1 MLRPLFGVEST
12 TCPYDVIIVLGAAV
26 WQGGKPSPALRRRT
40 LCGADLACQG
50 QGRTLLLSGGLGRY
64 APPEAHVMRQ
74 VALAAGVDA
83 DRIVLEDQA
92 TSTFWSAVYCARI
105 LRQYG
110 WLTALIVSDRYHLP
124 RAVFTFRCL
133 GIAAM
138 GRAVARQRPAMRLRR
153 RLWANG
159 REVVACIW
167 YIFKIAL
174 WKMRHRSPN
183 ELKDVNTKGQ
193 SRDDTF

>member
-1 MLRPLFGVEST
+1 MLRQLFGVEST

-26 WQGGKPSPALRRRT
+26 WQGGQPSPALRRRT

-50 QGRTLLLSGGLGRY
+50 QGRMLLLSGGLGRY
-64 APPEAHVMRQ
+64 APAEAHVMRQ
-74 VALAAGVDA
+74 VALAAGVEA

-105 LRQYG
+105 LRQHG
-110 WLTALIVSDRYHLP
+110 WLTALLVTDRYHLP

-133 GIAAM
+133 GIEAM
-138 GRAVARQRPAMRLRR
+138 GHPVTGQRPAMRLSR
-153 RLWANG
+153 RLRAYS

-167 YIFKIAL
+167 YIVKIPL
-174 WKMRHRSPN
+174 WKLRHRSPH
-183 ELKDVNTKGQ
+183 EPKEINTKG
-193 SRDDTF
+193 

>member
-1 MLRPLFGVEST
+1 
-12 TCPYDVIIVLGAAV
+12 
-26 WQGGKPSPALRRRT
+26 
-40 LCGADLACQG
+40 
-50 QGRTLLLSGGLGRY
+50 
-64 APPEAHVMRQ
+64 MRQ
-74 VALAAGVDA
+74 IALAAGVCA

-105 LRQYG
+105 LRQHG
-110 WLTALIVSDRYHLP
+110 WVSALIVSDRYHLP

-133 GIAAM
+133 GVAAM
-138 GRAVARQRPAMRLRR
+138 GYAVERQYPAMRLRR

-167 YIFKIAL
+167 YVVKIAL

-183 ELKDVNTKGQ
+183 ELQDVYATRYR
-193 SRDDTF
+193 RDDAS